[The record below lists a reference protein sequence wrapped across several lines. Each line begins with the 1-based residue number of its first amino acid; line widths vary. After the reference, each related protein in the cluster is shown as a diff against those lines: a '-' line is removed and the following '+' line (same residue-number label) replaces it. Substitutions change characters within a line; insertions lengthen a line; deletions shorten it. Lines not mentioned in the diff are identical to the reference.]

1 MRKIFI
7 LVVAMLIIT
16 AINFK
21 IYQTEHFIKYGK
33 SVYFK
38 LAPVD
43 PRSLMQGDYMAL
55 RYDIERGLYSSN
67 TKGKTKILLTLDKK
81 RVAKIKSLSDT
92 AKLGK
97 DEFLVSLNKKPYRV
111 ELKLAHRYYF
121 QEGKSKKYEKAVYG
135 KFKTDSSKMILV
147 NLVDKDFKDL

>member
-67 TKGKTKILLTLDKK
+67 IKGKTKILLTLDKK

>member
-1 MRKIFI
+1 MRKILI
-7 LVVAMLIIT
+7 VAVAMLIIT

-21 IYQTEHFIKYGK
+21 IYQIEHFLKYGK
-33 SVYFK
+33 SIYLK

-55 RYDIERGLYSSN
+55 RYDVENKLRDANLED
-67 TKGKTKILLTLDKK
+67 KKKIVLTLDKN

-97 DEFLVSLNKKPYRV
+97 DEFIVSLNKKPYRV
-111 ELKLAHRYYF
+111 ELELAHRYYF
-121 QEGKSKKYEKAVYG
+121 QEGKSKKYQKAVYG
-135 KFKTDSSKMILV
+135 KFKTDGSKMILV